1 MCAAPLPPRLA
12 GVSDL
17 EYEVV
22 DVFTD
27 RPFTGNP
34 LAVVY
39 GADGLST
46 EQLQA
51 IANEFNL
58 SETIFVLPAT
68 VAEATYRVRI
78 FTPAA
83 ELPFAG
89 HPSVGAAV
97 TQLRRGSDAGAATLT
112 GGQPTVGPE
121 LEPAPLLAA
130 VSLSD
135 KDFAGPPPRMA
146 GCGLEFPYLSVVPD
160 AVARA
165 AWDPAA
171 GRLAGISYVSVF
183 AWDAADQ
190 TAHTRVFAPAV
201 GVAED
206 PATGSAALGFGVWL
220 VAAGLLPG
228 DGMSAYTI
236 HQGLEL
242 HRPSTLDCTVTGHV
256 VPIATGRIAVPP
268 FVG

>member
-97 TQLRRGSDAGAATLT
+97 TQLRRGAVTAGMVVQECGAGLLRIAVSEAGTATLT
-112 GGQPTVGPE
+112 GGEPTVGPE
-121 LEPAPLLAA
+121 LDPAPLLAA
-130 VSLSD
+130 VGWGVR
-135 KDFAGPPPRMA
+135 DFAGAPPR
-146 GCGLEFPYLSVVPD
+146 
-160 AVARA
+160 
-165 AWDPAA
+165 
-171 GRLAGISYVSVF
+171 
-183 AWDAADQ
+183 
-190 TAHTRVFAPAV
+190 
-201 GVAED
+201 
-206 PATGSAALGFGVWL
+206 
-220 VAAGLLPG
+220 
-228 DGMSAYTI
+228 
-236 HQGLEL
+236 
-242 HRPSTLDCTVTGHV
+242 
-256 VPIATGRIAVPP
+256 
-268 FVG
+268 

>member
-83 ELPFAG
+83 ELPFSG

-97 TQLRRGSDAGAATLT
+97 TQLRRGAVTAGMVVQECGAGLM
-112 GGQPTVGPE
+112 
-121 LEPAPLLAA
+121 LLAA

-201 GVAED
+201 GVAE
-206 PATGSAALGFGVWL
+206 
-220 VAAGLLPG
+220 
-228 DGMSAYTI
+228 
-236 HQGLEL
+236 
-242 HRPSTLDCTVTGHV
+242 
-256 VPIATGRIAVPP
+256 
-268 FVG
+268 